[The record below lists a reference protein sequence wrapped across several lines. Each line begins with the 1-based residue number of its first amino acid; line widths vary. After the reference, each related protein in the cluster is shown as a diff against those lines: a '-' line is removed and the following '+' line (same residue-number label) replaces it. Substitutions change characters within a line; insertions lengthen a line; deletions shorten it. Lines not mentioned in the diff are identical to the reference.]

1 VLAEWIASAE
11 NPLTARV
18 MANRLWH
25 YHFHRGLV
33 RSTSDFGYGGTFPT
47 HPELLDWLASELI
60 HHGWRLKP
68 MHKLL
73 VMSNAYQMSSVGS
86 AEAAA
91 NDPENDLMT
100 RFELRRL
107 EAEEIRD
114 SILAVSGNLNLAMG
128 GRSIYPTISKEVLAG
143 QSRPGQGWGN
153 SSPEEQARRSV
164 YVHVKR
170 SLLMPELAVFDAPD
184 PDSSCPVRFS
194 STQPTQALTM
204 LNSEFLNHQAA
215 IFAADVSR
223 RAGDDAAEQVRI
235 ALARVTQRIPTA
247 EEIKRGADFVRRLQ
261 DDEGMQSE
269 LALQKFCLLAM
280 NLNEFLYIE

>member
-1 VLAEWIASAE
+1 
-11 NPLTARV
+11 
-18 MANRLWH
+18 
-25 YHFHRGLV
+25 
-33 RSTSDFGYGGTFPT
+33 
-47 HPELLDWLASELI
+47 
-60 HHGWRLKP
+60 
-68 MHKLL
+68 
-73 VMSNAYQMSSVGS
+73 
-86 AEAAA
+86 
-91 NDPENDLMT
+91 MT

-223 RAGDDAAEQVRI
+223 RAGDDAAEQVRV